1 MPVDPRQR
9 AGAVTWVRVN
19 KYAEAMQTPRGTYH
33 VSAGRVIDRWRFTAW
48 PPKPPAPPENSGY
61 RWQDHVHN
69 SLGCF
74 DDAASA
80 KRCCEEHAG
89 VR

>member
-1 MPVDPRQR
+1 MSWKR
-9 AGAVTWVRVN
+9 VT
-19 KYAEAMQTPRGTYH
+19 KYAEALQTPRGTYH
-33 VSAGRVIDRWRFTAW
+33 VSAGKSRGVWRFTAW
-48 PPKPPAPPENSGY
+48 PPKPTAGEDRP
-61 RWQDHVHN
+61 WQERVHN

-89 VR
+89 VIG